1 VGALQTEGEVVV
13 RIRPYRTSDRDAVA
27 DICVRTADAGGD
39 SRHLY
44 PDLELM
50 PSIFALPYVE
60 LEPALAFVADDG
72 ERAVGY
78 VLGTAD
84 TRTFVRDY
92 RRDWLPKLTGRYP
105 RSAGEP
111 STPSEVMVG
120 LLHDPERMIVPELAE
135 YPAHLHIDLLPE
147 HQRAGHGRA
156 LMGAFVGALA
166 RAGVPAVH
174 LGMLTANTAARAFY
188 DRLGF
193 HPIAVPAHADLTY
206 LGLEVGPNACLGTA
220 PTG

>member
-1 VGALQTEGEVVV
+1 M

-27 DICVRTADAGGD
+27 DVCVRTADAGGD

-44 PDLELM
+44 PDPELV
-50 PSIFALPYVE
+50 PSIFALPYAE

-78 VLGTAD
+78 VVGTAD
-84 TRTFVRDY
+84 TRAFVEDY
-92 RRDWLPKLTGRYP
+92 RRCWLPTLLDRYP
-105 RSAGEP
+105 APTGEP
-111 STPSEVMVG
+111 TTPTGTM
-120 LLHDPERMIVPELAE
+120 LRLMHTPERMIVPELTE
-135 YPAHLHIDLLPE
+135 YPAHLHIDLLPQ

-156 LMGAFVGALA
+156 LMTAFLAALA
-166 RAGVPAVH
+166 HAGVPAVH

-193 HPIAVPAHADLTY
+193 HPIPVPAHADLTF
-206 LGLEVGPNACLGTA
+206 LGREVGPNAWLGPSA
-220 PTG
+220 AG

>member
-1 VGALQTEGEVVV
+1 MRV
-13 RIRPYRTSDRDAVA
+13 RPYRASDRDAVA

-78 VLGTAD
+78 VVGTAD
-84 TRTFVRDY
+84 TRAFVANY
-92 RRDWLPKLTGRYP
+92 RRYWLPTLLDRYP
-105 RSAGEP
+105 VPVGP
-111 STPSEVMVG
+111 PTTPAEAMVR
-120 LLHDPERMIVPELAE
+120 LMHDPERMIVPELAE

-156 LMGAFVGALA
+156 LMAAFLGALA

-174 LGMLTANTAARAFY
+174 LGMLTANTGARAFY

-193 HPIAVPAHADLTY
+193 HPISVPSHGDLTY
-206 LGLEVGPNACLGTA
+206 LGLEVGPNAWLAASTA
-220 PTG
+220 G